1 MLSWLESEPGSLL
14 PEDELAIDARHV
26 EGGGLLMDGWT
37 IGDGTLSIGGCGVEG
52 SVGVAPMT
60 VLLDP
65 NSWRPAPDAR
75 V

>member
-1 MLSWLESEPGSLL
+1 MLPWLESEPGSLL
-14 PEDELAIDARHV
+14 PEDEFAIDAHV
-26 EGGGLLMDGWT
+26 GGGELLMAGWT

-52 SVGVAPMT
+52 PVGVAPMT

-65 NSWRPAPDAR
+65 NPWRSASDAR